1 MLAALSVLAATKTAA
16 EEGKEIVLAMLVVG
30 LVFVGVAVLG
40 DLWNWRSRKRHARR
54 SSGGY

>member
-16 EEGKEIVLAMLVVG
+16 EEGKEIVLAMLFVG